1 MSMGIGAPRAT
12 SPHRRLPDTSSTTPG
27 KPPFLQGASSTS

>member
-1 MSMGIGAPRAT
+1 MNTGIGAPRAT

-27 KPPFLQGASSTS
+27 KPPLPQGASSTG